1 MKHLRKFSSV
11 SAMETAIARAKVNFL
26 GLAYN
31 NGEPQLNITAAVPP
45 IPPTNLVIDC
55 SNNIVTITATNATT
69 LEYNFDGSST
79 YTTYTQPFEISQ
91 TVTVYAKATNSDG
104 SITSSQTC
112 VYINYSEPFYIE
124 DVSGSNN
131 TISIKK
137 NGSAPTLSIEKSL
150 DGVTWESMG
159 YTSSTAITATVPANG
174 KLYLRCNTNY
184 WSNASNKY
192 NYFYAS
198 TGNFNVGG
206 NIMSLLYGSSFNGQT
221 VFNGNYTYIFASLF
235 KYTNIVSAAKLLL
248 PATTLY
254 NNCYQSMFEG
264 CTSLTATPALPATT
278 LTNSCYYH
286 LFHSCSALTTAPAL
300 PATTLA
306 QDCYYGMF
314 GDCTALTTAPE
325 LPATTLVYQCYYG
338 MFYGC
343 TRLNYIKCLATD
355 KSASY
360 CTDNWVYGVAATG
373 TFVKD
378 PNMSTSTW
386 GTGVNGIPTNWT
398 VQDASE

>member
-31 NGEPQLNITAAVPP
+31 NGEPQLNITVAAPP

-137 NGSAPTLSIEKSL
+137 NGPAPTLSIEKSL

-159 YTSSTAITATVPANG
+159 TTSTTAITATVPANG
-174 KLYLRCNTNY
+174 KLYLRCDTNN

-192 NYFYAS
+192 NYINTS

-221 VFNGNYTYIFASLF
+221 AFKGNYTYIFASLF
-235 KYTNIVSAAKLLL
+235 YRTNIVSAAKLLL

-254 NNCYQSMFEG
+254 NNCYQSMFQN

-286 LFHSCSALTTAPAL
+286 LFHGCTALTTAPEL

-360 CTDNWVYGVAATG
+360 CTDNWVNTVAATG